1 MTVLST
7 LKVFATHPHACS
19 YLPDQKA
26 TTLFI
31 DPAAPMDAA
40 TYAQLSEMGFRR
52 SGPHLYRPHCSRCNS
67 CVPARI
73 AADDFRPNRR
83 QRRILNRNADLT
95 VIDRT
100 ALHGDEYYKLY
111 AKYIEG
117 RHRDGDMY
125 PPTRQQFDSFLT
137 REWDLTH
144 YYCFYAPATA
154 DAETAAH
161 GLSGG
166 GASKLL
172 AVAVVD
178 VMSNGLSAIYS
189 FFDPDVN
196 ERSLGVYAV
205 LWQIQRARELGLP
218 HVYLGYWIKQ
228 CRKMSYKIEYRPIEL
243 LVNNRWVAVN

>member
-1 MTVLST
+1 MTILST

-19 YLPDQKA
+19 YLPDQQA

-31 DPAAPMDAA
+31 DPAAPMDST
-40 TYAQLSEMGFRR
+40 TYSQLSEMGFRR
-52 SGPHLYRPHCSRCNS
+52 SGPHLYRPHCARCNS

-73 AADDFRPNRR
+73 PVASFRPDRR
-83 QRRILNRNADLT
+83 QRRILARNADLQ

-100 ALHGDEYYKLY
+100 SLTGDEYFDLY
-111 AKYIEG
+111 SRYIEG

-144 YYCFYAPATA
+144 YYCFYLQ
-154 DAETAAH
+154 EQ
-161 GLSGG
+161 
-166 GASKLL
+166 LL

-189 FFDPDVN
+189 FFDPDIKA
-196 ERSLGVYAV
+196 RSLGVYAV
-205 LWQIQRARELGLP
+205 LWQIQHAAELGLP

-228 CRKMSYKIEYRPIEL
+228 CRKMSYKIDYRPIEL
-243 LVNNRWVAVN
+243 LVNNRWVAMT

>member
-1 MTVLST
+1 VTILST

-19 YLPDQKA
+19 YLPEQQA

-31 DPAAPMDAA
+31 DPAAPMDSII
-40 TYAQLSEMGFRR
+40 YSQLSEMGFRR

-73 AADDFRPNRR
+73 PVDRFKPDRR

-100 ALHGDEYYKLY
+100 VLNGDEYYALY

-144 YYCFYAPATA
+144 YYCFYEQT
-154 DAETAAH
+154 H
-161 GLSGG
+161 
-166 GASKLL
+166 LL

-178 VMSNGLSAIYS
+178 VMNNGLSAIYS
-189 FFDPDVN
+189 FYDPDLK

-205 LWQIQRARELGLP
+205 LWQIQRALELGLP
-218 HVYLGYWIKQ
+218 NVYLGYWIKQ
-228 CRKMSYKIEYRPIEL
+228 CRKMSYKIDYRPIEL
-243 LVNNRWVAVN
+243 LVNNRWVALT

>member
-1 MTVLST
+1 MTILST

-19 YLPDQKA
+19 YLPEQQA

-31 DPAAPMDAA
+31 DPAAPMDST
-40 TYAQLSEMGFRR
+40 TYSQLSEMGFRR

-73 AADDFRPNRR
+73 PVDSFQPNRR
-83 QRRILNRNADLT
+83 QRRVLNRNADLT

-100 ALHGDEYYKLY
+100 TLHGDEYYALY
-111 AKYIEG
+111 AKYIER

-144 YYCFYAPATA
+144 YYCFYEQPSSSEKTSSS
-154 DAETAAH
+154 EKP
-161 GLSGG
+161 
-166 GASKLL
+166 KLL

-189 FFDPDVN
+189 FFDPDIN

-205 LWQIQRARELGLP
+205 LWQIQRAAELSLP
-218 HVYLGYWIKQ
+218 HIYLGYWIKQ

-243 LVNNRWVAVN
+243 LVNSRWVTLT